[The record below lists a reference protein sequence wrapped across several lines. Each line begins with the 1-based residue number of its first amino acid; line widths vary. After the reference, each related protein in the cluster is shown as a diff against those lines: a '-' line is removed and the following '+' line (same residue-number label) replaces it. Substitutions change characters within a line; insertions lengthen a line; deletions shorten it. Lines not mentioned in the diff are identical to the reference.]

1 MLIAHGPIGIDAP
14 FIEPENRTV
23 SGYKKQLLDTTNGW
37 WLEVTSTDQ
46 PNYPQIKSNKT
57 THTHN
62 IYIYNNY
69 PQRSAIIWMI

>member
-14 FIEPENRTV
+14 FFEPENRTV

-46 PNYPQIKSNKT
+46 PNYPQIKP
-57 THTHN
+57 HTHN
-62 IYIYNNY
+62 I
-69 PQRSAIIWMI
+69 